1 MNRLCSSVI
10 FLLLCSASGAAAQ
23 DKIVVDDPA
32 KITDPD
38 FAVQGEY
45 LGEVNTGGGGHKVG
59 VQVIALGKGKFRA
72 VRYLGGLPGD
82 GWDRSDARQIDGET
96 NDGAVVF
103 KSDNVTGTLKNGAI
117 SVATKDGVACGE
129 LKRVERE
136 SPTMGMKPPERSGAV
151 VLFDGTSADAWEKG
165 RLTTDNLLMC
175 GVTSKQKFGS
185 CRVHLEFRTPYQPQD
200 SGQARGNSGCYLQG
214 RYEVQILDS
223 FGLAGKN
230 NECGGLYEIRDP
242 DVNMCFPPLAW
253 QTYDINYTAAAYDA
267 EGKKTKNATITV
279 VHNGVIVQK
288 DAELPRATRAAPVPE
303 GPEPGPL
310 YLQNHSNPVVFRNV
324 WVVAK

>member
-1 MNRLCSSVI
+1 MNRIAAGLTIYCL
-10 FLLLCSASGAAAQ
+10 FLATTFASAQ
-23 DKIVVDDPA
+23 EKIVVDDPA
-32 KITDPD
+32 KIADPD

-45 LGEVNTGGGGHKVG
+45 VGEVNTGGGGHKVG

-72 VRYLGGLPGD
+72 ARYLGGLPGD

-96 NDGAVVF
+96 FEGDAWF
-103 KSDNVTGTLKNGAI
+103 KSDNVIGKLRNGVIRVFNA
-117 SVATKDGVACGE
+117 DGVACGE
-129 LKRVERE
+129 LKRVERK
-136 SPTMGMKPPERSGAV
+136 SPTIGAKPPAGAV
-151 VLFDGTSADAWEKG
+151 VLFDGTNADAWEKG
-165 RLTTDNLLMC
+165 RMTTDNLLMC
-175 GVTSKQKFGS
+175 GVTSKQTFGS
-185 CRVHLEFRTPYQPQD
+185 CSLHLEFRTPYQPQD

-253 QTYDINYTAAAYDA
+253 QTYDIDYTAAVYDA
-267 EGKKTKNATITV
+267 DGKKTKNATITV
-279 VHNGVIVQK
+279 RHNGVVVQQN
-288 DAELPRATRAAPVPE
+288 AELPRATRAAPVPE
-303 GPEPGPL
+303 GPTPGPL

>member
-1 MNRLCSSVI
+1 MNLLVRAS
-10 FLLLCSASGAAAQ
+10 LLLTSVFAPVVISAQ
-23 DKIVVDDPA
+23 EKIVVDDPA

-38 FAVQGEY
+38 FNVQGEY
-45 LGEVNTGGGGHKVG
+45 VGEVNTGNGSHKVG
-59 VQVIALGKGKFRA
+59 VQIIALGKGKFQA
-72 VRYLGGLPGD
+72 ARYLGGLPGD
-82 GWDRSDARQIDGET
+82 GWDRSDVRRIDGESS
-96 NDGAVVF
+96 DGAVAF
-103 KSDNVTGTLKNGAI
+103 KSDNVTGKLKNGVI
-117 SVATKDGVACGE
+117 SVATNDGVACGE
-129 LKRVERE
+129 LKRIERK
-136 SPTMGMKPPERSGAV
+136 SPTLGAKPPEGAV
-151 VLFDGTSADAWEKG
+151 VLFNGTSAEAWEKG
-165 RLTTDNLLMC
+165 RMTTDNLLMC

-185 CRVHLEFRTPYQPQD
+185 CTVHLEFRTPYQPQD

-223 FGLAGKN
+223 FGLTGKN

-253 QTYDINYTAAAYDA
+253 QTYDIDYTTAVYDA

-279 VHNGVIVQK
+279 RHNGVIVQK
-288 DAELPRATRAAPVPE
+288 DAELPRATRAAPVAE

-324 WVVAK
+324 WLVAK